1 MARHSPESAELCS
14 RLSLVAAEEAVGTA
28 AEATCWVVLEQDGP
42 WGAQAA
48 VQSRLDPGFGGHMDA
63 AVTAVGGRFALM
75 REPGAHPDRH
85 HDVRRV
91 LVAGGPAEA
100 PWLLLGTVDTPEQLL
115 QLPLECLSDPSPAR
129 ILTALPGLTIATR
142 PVMLVCTNGKR
153 DRCCALTGRSV
164 ADAAL
169 AAHPGRVMETTHLGG
184 HRFAPTA
191 VLLPTGH
198 TYARLDAKTAVAAL
212 SAADQGRV
220 PAELANTLHYRG
232 RSSLKRFQQVAE
244 HAFRAA
250 RGDWGLPGPSV
261 DDAVQCNQDR
271 WTVRVSSG
279 SDVVTV
285 DVIRSVTDRLRPE
298 SCGKPAV
305 PVPEWRTNVPQ
316 GAHAT

>member
-1 MARHSPESAELCS
+1 MAHHSQASAELCS
-14 RLSLVAAEEAVGTA
+14 KLSMVAAEQAAGTA

-42 WGAQAA
+42 WGAKAA
-48 VQSRLDPGFGGHMDA
+48 VQSRLDPEFGARMEA

-91 LVAGGPAEA
+91 LVAGGPIDA
-100 PWLLLGTVDTPEQLL
+100 PWLVLGTVDAPERLL

-129 ILTALPGLTIATR
+129 ILTALPDLTIAAR

-153 DRCCALTGRSV
+153 DRCCALTGRPV
-164 ADAAL
+164 ADAVL

-198 TYARLDAKTAVAAL
+198 TYARLDPENAVAAL
-212 SAADQGRV
+212 SAADEGRV
-220 PAELANTLHYRG
+220 PAELSDALHYRG
-232 RSSLKRFQQVAE
+232 RSCLRRPQQVAE
-244 HAFRAA
+244 YAFRAA
-250 RGDWGLPGPSV
+250 RDYWDLPGPTV
-261 DDAVQCNQDR
+261 DDAVQLGQDH
-271 WTVRVSSG
+271 WTVRVTSG
-279 SDVVTV
+279 PDVVTV

-298 SCGKPAV
+298 SCGQPAV
-305 PVPEWRTNVPQ
+305 PVPEWRTSLTHGVRP
-316 GAHAT
+316 T